1 MVASTGA
8 HRSGTGRACSL
19 CTRSAVPMARRSTST
34 TGCASSH
41 TTTTLASTRCPG
53 DRRTRHSGPC
63 TRSGRPSGR
72 ALGTARHCPAGG
84 TASTRTPTTATGSTD
99 ASGTSRTRSTASTS
113 STAPKRSS
121 TMKPP
126 VPATTPNSVSPNVS
140 QTNGSLI
147 TAGARAILVRALR
160 AGHKP
165 VLVPAMVSGETLTKI
180 SSRVSKAAAVG
191 PKCRAKSQ
199 LITVTSRISRR
210 GRGVVKQETKRR
222 LNAPGKVS
230 LGTRMIATSS
240 TGASLTALIHMWCT
254 SSAVEN
260 R

>member
-1 MVASTGA
+1 M
-8 HRSGTGRACSL
+8 
-19 CTRSAVPMARRSTST
+19 
-34 TGCASSH
+34 
-41 TTTTLASTRCPG
+41 TLASTRCPG
-53 DRRTRHSGPC
+53 GQPTRLSGPC
-63 TRSGRPSGR
+63 TPSGPLSGR
-72 ALGTARHCPAGG
+72 ASGTARRYPADG
-84 TASTRTPTTATGSTD
+84 TASTLTPTTATGSTD

-113 STAPKRSS
+113 STAPKLSS

-126 VPATTPNSVSPNVS
+126 VPATTPNSASPNVS

-147 TAGARAILVRALR
+147 TAGARAILVRAPR

-165 VLVPAMVSGETLTKI
+165 VLVPVMVSGETLTKT

-199 LITVTSRISRR
+199 SITVTSRNSRR
-210 GRGVVKQETKRR
+210 GRGVVNQETKRR
-222 LNAPGKVS
+222 LSAPGKVS

-240 TGASLTALIHMWCT
+240 IGASLTALTHMWCT
-254 SSAVEN
+254 YSAVEN